1 MLLLTF
7 GKVCLVMTKSVLGH
21 VEHNDQYRNLTTPMC
36 AQLASIEPESNRHTA
51 ATLHGTQ

>member
-21 VEHNDQYRNLTTPMC
+21 VEHNDQYRNSTTPMC